1 MRAAIVVALLAAS
14 SAGAQ
19 DSVAGDKFEAL
30 VEGRS
35 LAWSVAGQDPHG
47 IERYYPD
54 RRVTWFR
61 VDAQACMEGRWTVK
75 GPKDDPAIC
84 FVYEDSPGQHCFRV
98 WHEDG
103 TLLAVDLQGGNLL
116 QSQLGPEHE
125 VEFGCEFLG
134 M

>member
-1 MRAAIVVALLAAS
+1 MRASALAVLLLATPAC
-14 SAGAQ
+14 AQ
-19 DSVAGDKFEAL
+19 DTLDADKFEAL

-35 LAWSVAGQDPHG
+35 LAWAVEGQAPHG

-84 FVYEDSPGQHCFRV
+84 FVYEDDPQQHCFRV
-98 WHEDG
+98 WHETG

-125 VEFGCEFLG
+125 VEFGCVFLG

>member
-1 MRAAIVVALLAAS
+1 MRAAALAALLAAT
-14 SAGAQ
+14 AARAQ
-19 DSVAGDKFEAL
+19 DTLGADKFEAL

-35 LAWSVAGQDPHG
+35 LAWAIEGQTAHG

-54 RRVTWFR
+54 RRVTWFF
-61 VDAQACMEGRWTVK
+61 VDAQACLEGRWSVR

-84 FVYEDSPGQHCFRV
+84 FVYEDSPEQQCFRV
-98 WHEDG
+98 WREDG
-103 TLLAVDLQGGNLL
+103 ALVATEVGGGNRLR
-116 QSQLGPEHE
+116 SELGPEHE